1 MIIMHSI
8 FLLCRPLK
16 AACVSLALA
25 VCACA
30 SAQTFPIKPLRIIV
44 PFPAGGAQDILA
56 RTLAD
61 GLSTRLKQPVIVEN
75 RSGAAGN
82 IGAEALAKA
91 SPDGYTLG
99 ILSGVH
105 SANAAFYRK
114 LPYSFERDFVPVS
127 AIGDSAVLLVASNQ
141 APFKTVGE
149 MLAYGK
155 ANPGK
160 INFGSTTSL
169 TMDLLKVQAGVDV
182 TMITYKGLGD
192 VLQDLI
198 GGRIELGAGPSP
210 QLIPLIKEGKIR
222 ALGLAS
228 RKRIA
233 ELPGVATVAETV
245 GGYDAGMWYGLFAPT
260 GTPAALV
267 SRIAHET
274 AQVLSSKSTREKLL
288 MQGIDPDFSAASPQV
303 IGDRIQTEIA
313 RWRRVAAATGN
324 YAN

>member
-1 MIIMHSI
+1 ML
-8 FLLCRPLK
+8 FPTRPCRLLK
-16 AACVSLALA
+16 AVVVSLAIA
-25 VCACA
+25 ACA
-30 SAQTFPIKPLRIIV
+30 GVSAETFPSKPLKIIL
-44 PFPAGGAQDILA
+44 PFPAGGAQDIVA

-75 RSGAAGN
+75 RPGAAGN
-82 IGAEALAKA
+82 IGAEVLAKA
-91 SPDGYTLG
+91 PPDGYTLG

-127 AIGDSAVLLVASNQ
+127 AIGDSAVLIVASNQ
-141 APFKTVGE
+141 APFKTIGE

-155 ANPGK
+155 GNPGK

-169 TMDLLKVQAGVDV
+169 TVDLLKVQTGVDV
-182 TMITYKGLGD
+182 TMVTYKGLGEA
-192 VLQDLI
+192 LQDLI
-198 GGRIELGAGPSP
+198 GGRIELSAGPSP

-228 RKRIA
+228 KKRIS

-245 GGYDAGMWYGLFAPT
+245 AGYDAGMWYGLFAPV
-260 GTPAALV
+260 GTPAPLV
-267 SRIAHET
+267 SRIARET
-274 AQVLSSKSTREKLL
+274 AQILASRGTYEKLL
-288 MQGIDPDFSAASPQV
+288 AQGIDTEFSGASPQV
-303 IGDRIQTEIA
+303 IGGRIQTEIA

>member
-1 MIIMHSI
+1 MHSI
-8 FLLCRPLK
+8 VLLSRPLK
-16 AACVSLALA
+16 AACVSLAIA

-169 TMDLLKVQAGVDV
+169 TMDLLKVQTGVDV
-182 TMITYKGLGD
+182 TMITYKGLGE
-192 VLQDLI
+192 VLQDLM

-228 RKRIA
+228 RKRIT
-233 ELPGVATVAETV
+233 ELPGVATVAETI
-245 GGYDAGMWYGLFAPT
+245 GGYDAGMWYGLFAPV

-274 AQVLSSKSTREKLL
+274 GQVLSSKSTREKLL
-288 MQGIDPDFSAASPQV
+288 TQGIDPDFSVASPQV

>member
-1 MIIMHSI
+1 MYSTF
-8 FLLCRPLK
+8 FLSRPLK
-16 AACVSLALA
+16 AACVSLAIA

-127 AIGDSAVLLVASNQ
+127 AIGDSAVVIVASNQ
-141 APFKTVGE
+141 SPFKTVGE

-169 TMDLLKVQAGVDV
+169 TMDLLKVQTGVDV
-182 TMITYKGLGD
+182 TMITYKGLGEA
-192 VLQDLI
+192 LQDLM

-233 ELPGVATVAETV
+233 ELPGVATVAETIE
-245 GGYDAGMWYGLFAPT
+245 GYDAGMWYGLFAPV

-288 MQGIDPDFSAASPQV
+288 TQGIDPDFSVASPQV

>member
-1 MIIMHSI
+1 MHSI
-8 FLLCRPLK
+8 FLLSRPLK
-16 AACVSLALA
+16 AACVSLAIA

-127 AIGDSAVLLVASNQ
+127 AIGDSAVLIVASNQ

-169 TMDLLKVQAGVDV
+169 TMDLLKVQTGVDV
-182 TMITYKGLGD
+182 TMITYKGLGEA
-192 VLQDLI
+192 LQDLM

-233 ELPGVATVAETV
+233 ELPGVATVAETID
-245 GGYDAGMWYGLFAPT
+245 GYDAGMWYGLFAPV

-267 SRIAHET
+267 SRITHET

-288 MQGIDPDFSAASPQV
+288 TQGIDPDFSVASPQA
-303 IGDRIQTEIA
+303 IRERIQTEIA
-313 RWRRVAAATGN
+313 RWRRVAATTGN

>member
-1 MIIMHSI
+1 MHSI
-8 FLLCRPLK
+8 FLLSRPLK
-16 AACVSLALA
+16 AACVSLAIA

-114 LPYSFERDFVPVS
+114 LSYSFERDFVPVS
-127 AIGDSAVLLVASNQ
+127 AIGDSAVLLVASNL

-169 TMDLLKVQAGVDV
+169 TMDLLKVQTGVDV
-182 TMITYKGLGD
+182 TMITYKGLGEA
-192 VLQDLI
+192 LQDLM

-233 ELPGVATVAETV
+233 ELPGVATLAETIE
-245 GGYDAGMWYGLFAPT
+245 GYDAGMWYGLFAPV

-288 MQGIDPDFSAASPQV
+288 AQGIDPDFSVASPQV

>member
-1 MIIMHSI
+1 MHSI
-8 FLLCRPLK
+8 FLLSRPLK
-16 AACVSLALA
+16 AACVSLAIA

-127 AIGDSAVLLVASNQ
+127 AIGDSAVVIVASNQ
-141 APFKTVGE
+141 APFKTMGE

-169 TMDLLKVQAGVDV
+169 TMDLLKVQTGVDV
-182 TMITYKGLGD
+182 TMITYKGLGEA
-192 VLQDLI
+192 LQDLM

-228 RKRIA
+228 KKRIA

-245 GGYDAGMWYGLFAPT
+245 AGYDAGMWYGLFAPV

-288 MQGIDPDFSAASPQV
+288 TQGIDPDFSVASPQV

>member
-1 MIIMHSI
+1 MHSI

-16 AACVSLALA
+16 AACVLLAIA

-30 SAQTFPIKPLRIIV
+30 SAQTFPTKPLRIIV

-127 AIGDSAVLLVASNQ
+127 AIGDSAVLIVASNQ

-149 MLAYGK
+149 MLAYSK

-169 TMDLLKVQAGVDV
+169 TMDLLKVQTGVDV
-182 TMITYKGLGD
+182 TMITYKGLGE
-192 VLQDLI
+192 VLQDLM

-228 RKRIA
+228 GKRIA
-233 ELPGVATVAETV
+233 ELPGVATVAETI
-245 GGYDAGMWYGLFAPT
+245 GGYDAGMWYGLFAPV

-288 MQGIDPDFSAASPQV
+288 AQGIDPDFSVASPQV